1 MDNESNLFLHP
12 GTHCAIAQLNGLVDA
27 HMQER
32 ASGSSRSFFMSREHD
47 LCFLSVLQII
57 YHFLVCIDC
66 SVEE

>member
-1 MDNESNLFLHP
+1 
-12 GTHCAIAQLNGLVDA
+12 
-27 HMQER
+27 MQER